1 VSLEQARRAV
11 AAGQPCL
18 LVVVTRI
25 AGSAPREPGALMLV
39 TAEGIDGSIGGG
51 RLEYEAIAAARRG
64 LAEGAAPGLRR
75 FALGPDLGQ
84 CCGGQAELAFAP
96 LAAGDL
102 GWLERWQDA
111 AAGNAPAGVLV
122 RPLAPTGAPTWLEAG
137 GPAAGLPEPVRHRAL
152 ALLGGE
158 ADAASLEL
166 GGVTWLLAR
175 APRPLD
181 RLFLYGAGHVGR
193 AVARAV
199 APLPFRLDWLDE
211 RPELV
216 AGLAD
221 PRLRLA
227 PDPAVLAAAAPA
239 GAFHLVMTHS
249 HGRDYEIC
257 EAVLRR
263 GDFAFLGLIGSETK
277 RARFASRLR
286 AAGLSAE
293 RVARLT
299 SPIGLPEIAG
309 KQPAVIA
316 VSVAAQLVALAE
328 QLRQARPRGA
338 ATAP

>member
-1 VSLEQARRAV
+1 MLDRARRAI
-11 AAGQPCL
+11 AAGEPCL
-18 LVVVTRI
+18 LVAVTRI

-39 TAEGIDGSIGGG
+39 EAGGIAGSVGGG
-51 RLEYEAIAAARRG
+51 RLEYEAIAAARRR
-64 LAEGAAPGLRR
+64 LAEGGEAGLRR

-84 CCGGQAELAFAP
+84 CCGGQAELAFLP
-96 LAAGDL
+96 LSAADL
-102 GWLERWQDA
+102 DWLACWEAA
-111 AAGNAPAGVLV
+111 AAGEGPAGVV
-122 RPLAPTGAPTWLEAG
+122 ARPLAPASAALWLAGAA
-137 GPAAGLPEPVRHRAL
+137 PAPVLPDPVRLRAL
-152 ALLGGE
+152 ALLAGE
-158 ADAASLEL
+158 PSAATLEHAGL
-166 GGVTWLLAR
+166 TWLLAR
-175 APRPLD
+175 TPRPLD
-181 RLFLYGAGHVGR
+181 RLFLFGAGHVGR

-216 AGLAD
+216 AELAD

-227 PDPAVLAAAAPA
+227 ADPAAEAEAAPA

-257 EAVLRR
+257 EALLRR

-293 RVARLT
+293 RVQRLT
-299 SPIGLPEIAG
+299 SPIGLPEIGG
-309 KQPAVIA
+309 KEPAVIA

-328 QLRQARPRGA
+328 RLRQARPRGA